1 MNDQLS
7 KIDHLAIIV
16 DDIEKSVDYYS
27 KRFKCDVSYKDSTW
41 AMLKFDNINLA
52 LVTQDEHPNHF
63 AIVDHSIVNDKI
75 SCICFKCL
83 LDCLSLVWFGLVWLS
98 LVWLSFF
105 SLVNLVW

>member
-16 DDIEKSVDYYS
+16 DDIEKSVEYYS

-63 AIVDHSIVNDKI
+63 AIVDHSIVNDKNI
-75 SCICFKCL
+75 KYHRDGIGYIYETDPNGNFIEL
-83 LDCLSLVWFGLVWLS
+83 LDQES
-98 LVWLSFF
+98 
-105 SLVNLVW
+105 